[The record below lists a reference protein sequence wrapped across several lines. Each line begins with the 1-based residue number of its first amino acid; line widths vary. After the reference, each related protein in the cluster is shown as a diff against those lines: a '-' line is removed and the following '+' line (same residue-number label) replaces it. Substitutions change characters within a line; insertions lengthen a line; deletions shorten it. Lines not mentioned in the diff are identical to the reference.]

1 VYCLATIGT
10 LSKSVINRDRG
21 YHHEGHEEHE
31 GKKII
36 KIRSLFQS
44 DCLFFVSFVRFVV
57 NKKALLER

>member
-1 VYCLATIGT
+1 VV
-10 LSKSVINRDRG
+10 KSVINRDRG